1 MSESYLWFYFPL
13 VLAIMAVL
21 EICRHD
27 DPKVIV
33 KRTLINAGILTG
45 VLAIGAIVLH
55 VMGEYL

>member
-1 MSESYLWFYFPL
+1 MNESYLWFYFPL

-33 KRTLINAGILTG
+33 KRSLVNSGILTG
-45 VLAIGAIVLH
+45 VLLFGALALH
-55 VMGEYL
+55 ILGEYL

>member
-33 KRTLINAGILTG
+33 KRSLINTAILTG
-45 VLAIGAIVLH
+45 VLLLGGVVLH
-55 VMGEYL
+55 IFGEWL